1 MFLTCP
7 SLAQGRGLS
16 HGFPLDSVLSAR
28 PLDHSTVNGHT
39 SVPGQVDSVVLHLL
53 LKQASIRPP
62 LGWNLSANRD
72 RRSHIEAIV
81 SIPGVGGGPDVTWRT
96 KDGGG
101 TSDSTGASCP
111 LWNQDMSMTVPKG
124 STVSVFV
131 AEYWREAEAD
141 NNQDR
146 KRVCGTATFVAPGD
160 HCRGENGTR
169 VNRHATGY
177 PGVVYEGWLS
187 LKNEHGGSEGKIS
200 VAMSTEAE
208 HIENMKMGLAPGV
221 CFALS
226 NPQSAPHACPRPVP
240 RPRLCPVLPPPVQ
253 GNIS

>member
-1 MFLTCP
+1 M
-7 SLAQGRGLS
+7 
-16 HGFPLDSVLSAR
+16 
-28 PLDHSTVNGHT
+28 
-39 SVPGQVDSVVLHLL
+39 
-53 LKQASIRPP
+53 
-62 LGWNLSANRD
+62 
-72 RRSHIEAIV
+72 
-81 SIPGVGGGPDVTWRT
+81 TWRT

-208 HIENMKMGLAPGV
+208 HIENMKMGLAPVTSSGFLMPISEIPCMSVEELAKRPSTDQKFSPITDTWGV
-221 CFALS
+221 DLEKLS
-226 NPQSAPHACPRPVP
+226 RSSPISRVLKDESHSSFVGSTTSGSSAGRANNKHEAVSADW
-240 RPRLCPVLPPPVQ
+240 LA
-253 GNIS
+253 ISSAKDSRHIGLTGQTPLWI